1 VREIEDNGVGADD
14 VRIGEFI
21 NKSQN
26 LMENRLQL
34 RGDGRRLYCFYE

>member
-1 VREIEDNGVGADD
+1 VGADD

-26 LMENRLQL
+26 LMENRCAVMEDDFIVFMNDVIK
-34 RGDGRRLYCFYE
+34 R

>member
-1 VREIEDNGVGADD
+1 MGADD

-34 RGDGRRLYCFYE
+34 RGDGSDFIVFMNDVMKR

>member
-26 LMENRLQL
+26 LMERLQL

>member
-21 NKSQN
+21 NGLSIYTP
-26 LMENRLQL
+26 LMHYLHTIL
-34 RGDGRRLYCFYE
+34 D